1 MRKYHLVRRSNPRMT
16 TTILLYI
23 NGLLLS
29 LLVGAILLY
38 ALDIDPFE
46 YYGKMFT
53 MGLIGNK
60 YGFKT
65 IEGLLKVFV
74 PLLITSVALS
84 ISFKMRFWNIGG
96 EGEFLVGAICASII
110 AFNSTG
116 MPNVVTIVLMC
127 LAAMLSSGI
136 IGVAIAALKVKFNTN
151 ETLMT
156 LMLNYIMLYV
166 IRYIGETKADWN
178 FFLRADS
185 ERPKFGTFPDSA
197 IMGGI
202 QIGKFKLLWAVIIAI
217 VLTAIVYVYLKY
229 TKRGYEINVVGDS
242 SATAKYAGMNVG
254 RIVLRTMFLS
264 SALIG
269 LAAALTVS
277 SAGTISDTITN
288 DVGWTG
294 IIVAWLGKLSIPAVF
309 IISILISILQY
320 GCQAAATSYPA
331 IDSNFADLM
340 QGIILVFALI
350 ADFEA
355 NFKLVETAEAIQ
367 RRKERKQKRI
377 EQKQTVTGKAEK
389 TAEATKEGTT
399 NE

>member
-1 MRKYHLVRRSNPRMT
+1 MRRYHLVRRTDPGLRR
-16 TTILLYI
+16 TILLYI

-29 LLVGAILLY
+29 LVVGAILLY
-38 ALDIDPFE
+38 SLKIDPFE

-65 IEGLLKVFV
+65 IEGLLKLFV
-74 PLLITSVALS
+74 PLLLTSIALS
-84 ISFKMRFWNIGG
+84 VSFKMRFWNIGG
-96 EGEFLVGAICASII
+96 EGEFLIGAICASIV
-110 AFNSTG
+110 AFNSEG
-116 MPNVVTIVLMC
+116 MPNFVTVILMC
-127 LAAMLSSGI
+127 IAAMLSSGI
-136 IGVAIAALKVKFNTN
+136 IGIAIAALKVKFNTN

-166 IRYIGETKADWN
+166 IKYIGDTKADWN

-197 IMGGI
+197 LMGGI
-202 QIGKFKLLWAVIIAI
+202 QMGKFKLLWAVIIA
-217 VLTAIVYVYLKY
+217 VLLTVIIYIYLKY
-229 TKRGYEINVVGDS
+229 TKRGYEISVVGDS

-254 RIVLRTMFLS
+254 GIILRTMFLS

-294 IIVAWLGKLSIPAVF
+294 IIVAWLGKLKIPAVF
-309 IISILISILQY
+309 VIAILVSVIQY
-320 GCQAAATSYPA
+320 GCQAAATQYPA
-331 IDSNFADLM
+331 IDSNFADLL
-340 QGIILVFALI
+340 QGIILVSVLI

-355 NFKLVETAEAIQ
+355 NFKLV
-367 RRKERKQKRI
+367 RKE
-377 EQKQTVTGKAEK
+377 
-389 TAEATKEGTT
+389 EAK
-399 NE
+399 NA